1 MAVGLVAYRMWAIS
15 YAKRRS
21 KYVLAEYNNTSSNA
35 VTSADYVLREERITP
50 LIRY

>member
-35 VTSADYVLREERITP
+35 VTIAVYVLREERITP

>member
-21 KYVLAEYNNTSSNA
+21 KYVLAEYNTHRQTLLLAQFTYCAKN
-35 VTSADYVLREERITP
+35 V
-50 LIRY
+50 